1 MLLSPESF
9 TGWGVCTVVTTAAR
23 YNLMAYHNGSVWS
36 HGNSL
41 IAQGLARYGL
51 GDPALQIWTVMFEP
65 GLYSDLHRM
74 PELFCD
80 FPQAPAEGPTRYP
93 VACAPQSW
101 SAASV
106 FLLFQACLGL
116 DINGPEAQVYFTR
129 PHLPISLGKLR
140 IHHLEVA
147 GATVDV
153 LLVRHEQDV
162 GVNVLRRNGD
172 VYTGFQISI

>member
-1 MLLSPESF
+1 VQCLFSGIASPERAHCVARMLLSPESF
-9 TGWGVCTVVTTAAR
+9 TGWGV
-23 YNLMAYHNGSVWS
+23 
-36 HGNSL
+36 
-41 IAQGLARYGL
+41 
-51 GDPALQIWTVMFEP
+51 
-65 GLYSDLHRM
+65 RM
-74 PELFCD
+74 
-80 FPQAPAEGPTRYP
+80 

-129 PHLPISLGKLR
+129 PHPPISLGELR

-162 GVNVLRRNGD
+162 GVNVLRCNGD
-172 VYTGFQISI
+172 VYTGFQISVWQSRAASALPGSAWPSPRPLPEGEGE